1 MQVDAILSIVRG
13 ISIGLCL
20 LAFVA
25 GVMVGIRTQDVSRSG
40 KRLTLVL
47 AVLAVLLIGGT
58 LPVAARIG
66 SVITMLAIYLTCAL
80 AAALLGGFG
89 AGRKHSKG
97 LLSGVGLYAVVTLL
111 VTALALA
118 SVFSLLN
125 PIAAIA
131 KEYGSSKKYDPKAD
145 KSCTEN
151 LQSLYFAFGKYVE
164 YNDSLPP
171 AETWQDQDDF
181 KAAIQ
186 KDEWLHCPAVS
197 NRHDNKFGYAYNA
210 ALSKRKLNGKK
221 LKEMPDAAKTPL
233 LYDSTD
239 LAKNAHDSLTSLPKP
254 GRHGGKNNILFC
266 DGHIES
272 VPPK

>member
-1 MQVDAILSIVRG
+1 MQVDAILNIVRG
-13 ISIGLCL
+13 SCIALCA
-20 LAFVA
+20 LAFAA
-25 GVMVGIRTQDVSRSG
+25 GVVVGIRTQDVSRSG

-58 LPVAARIG
+58 LPVAARVG
-66 SVITMLAIYLTCAL
+66 SVITMVTTYLTCGL
-80 AAALLGGFG
+80 GAALLGGFG
-89 AGRKHSKG
+89 AGRKRSKG
-97 LLSGVGLYAVVTLL
+97 LMSGVGLYMVVTVV
-111 VTALALA
+111 VTGLALSA
-118 SVFSLLN
+118 LFAQLN
-125 PIAAIA
+125 PISSIY
-131 KEYGSSKKYDPKAD
+131 KEYFAGKKYDPKAD

-171 AETWQDQDDF
+171 AENWQDQDDF

-210 ALSKRKLNGKK
+210 ALSKRKLNGKT
-221 LKEMPDAAKTPL
+221 LKDMPDAAKTPL